1 MGTSAGLLLPGTAA
15 GLVSESDPAMVV
27 GVMGVIGLVV
37 QNRNES
43 EEHGEE
49 YYEQVQ
55 ELLIR
60 ALSRGLT
67 ASPR

>member
-1 MGTSAGLLLPGTAA
+1 
-15 GLVSESDPAMVV
+15 MVV

-37 QNRNES
+37 QNRNEF